1 MSDKEIICTMA
12 LAKVKSLSL
21 SNALMLYRSLG
32 SAEAVFDHKNHIQDC
47 IPDATERLVSALNNT
62 DEAMKRA
69 EVEMEF
75 VMKNRIRC
83 LCINDDEYPQR
94 LKECGD
100 APLCLFYCGTANLN
114 AGHIVSMVGTRKCT
128 EYGKDLCRS
137 FIADLKR
144 YCPNLLVVSG
154 LAYGIDIHAHKAA
167 IENGMDTVGV
177 LAHGLDMIYP
187 SVHRQM
193 AAQMTKQGGL
203 LTEYMSA
210 TVPDKGNFVRRN
222 RIIAGVCDATIV
234 VESAVKGGGLIT
246 AELAEAYHRDV
257 FAFPGRVY
265 DEYSEGCNR
274 LIKDNKAVLIQSAE
288 DFINAMCWEN
298 PLLSKKEPRQQELFV
313 ELTEE
318 ERMIVETLKN
328 VDDKPVN
335 HIVVESG
342 IPYSRVS
349 VLMFE
354 LEMKGVV
361 VPVGGARYRLL
372 RC

>member
-1 MSDKEIICTMA
+1 MSEKETICTMA
-12 LAKVKSLSL
+12 LTRVKSLSL
-21 SNALMLYRSLG
+21 SNALMLYRTLG
-32 SAEAVFDHKNHIQDC
+32 SAEAVFEHKDHICDC
-47 IPDATERLVSALNNT
+47 IPEATERLVAALKNT
-62 DEAMKRA
+62 DEAVRRA
-69 EVEMEF
+69 ETEMEF
-75 VMKNRIRC
+75 IVKNKVRC
-83 LCINDDEYPQR
+83 LCMNDDEYPQR

-100 APLCLFYCGTANLN
+100 APLCLFYCGTADLN
-114 AGHIVSMVGTRKCT
+114 ARRIISMVGTRKCT
-128 EYGKDLCRS
+128 EYGKDLCRH

-144 YCPNLLVVSG
+144 YHPDVLVVSG
-154 LAYGIDIHAHKAA
+154 LAYGVDVHAHGAA
-167 IENGMDTVGV
+167 IENGMETVGV

-187 SVHRQM
+187 SAHRRIAVQM
-193 AAQMTKQGGL
+193 AKQGGL

-222 RIIAGVCDATIV
+222 RIVAGICDATIV
-234 VESAVKGGGLIT
+234 VESAARGGGLIT

-274 LIKDNKAVLIQSAE
+274 LIKDNRAVLIQSAE
-288 DFINAMCWEN
+288 DFVNAMCWDN
-298 PLLSKKEPRQQELFV
+298 PLAAKKEPRQQELFV

-318 ERMIVETLKN
+318 EQLIVNTLKN
-328 VDDKPVN
+328 VDDKQIN

-361 VPVGGARYRLL
+361 APIGGARYRLL
-372 RC
+372 RY